1 MEDAIVGD
9 DLFEGTISPI
19 EGVSDSVDP
28 SLSFEILS
36 GVICR
41 SSDVYD
47 SSSMDLRIF

>member
-19 EGVSDSVDP
+19 EEVSDSVDP

-36 GVICR
+36 GVI
-41 SSDVYD
+41 
-47 SSSMDLRIF
+47 